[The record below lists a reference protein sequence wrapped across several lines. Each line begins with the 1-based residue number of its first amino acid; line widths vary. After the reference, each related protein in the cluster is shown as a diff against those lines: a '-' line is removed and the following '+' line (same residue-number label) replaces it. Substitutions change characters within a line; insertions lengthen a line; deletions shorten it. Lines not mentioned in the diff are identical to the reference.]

1 MTVNVDNINILNL
14 YTLMTLFYME
24 LTVSDTPYIY
34 YEYGIVLRF
43 HFSRQVVVKK
53 FLF

>member
-34 YEYGIVLRF
+34 YEYGIF
-43 HFSRQVVVKK
+43 
-53 FLF
+53 